1 MCTIHS
7 DTLKS
12 HWEVQ
17 TALQHLRD
25 SPLANEQV
33 ASNLPWLGLL
43 WADWREVSKF
53 AACVK
58 IVKADT
64 ASIRWFFLSQSVLWR
79 RFYWYIEFKVIREKL
94 KYDAGEPCWQP
105 TKASSANRSIGGF
118 SEFCRLFLNSFVT
131 ASDSPG
137 SMWYQ
142 DVSGT
147 WLRVNQLPLGFSYL
161 TIRFWE
167 ESAKDATDAVLLA
180 EIPGRGKGYLAKR
193 KIKRGEASPVEW
205 VTGCHCSSEL
215 DPDIWILSKS
225 F

>member
-1 MCTIHS
+1 MSRSPATSRDLDCSGLTGGRS
-7 DTLKS
+7 PNLQLVLKLLR
-12 HWEVQ
+12 Q
-17 TALQHLRD
+17 ILQVSGD
-25 SPLANEQV
+25 SF
-33 ASNLPWLGLL
+33 WG
-43 WADWREVSKF
+43 
-53 AACVK
+53 
-58 IVKADT
+58 
-64 ASIRWFFLSQSVLWR
+64 QSVLWR